1 MFVKEE
7 ETTHAVKP
15 LKALSITHKSTEW
28 KFVLKLFLTNEYVEH
43 TPKWKW
49 LAYWFK
55 DSRIQ
60 SSPFQAL
67 KWRSREEKAEQKTV
81 ETM

>member
-28 KFVLKLFLTNEYVEH
+28 KFVLKLFLTNEWCRAHAKVKM
-43 TPKWKW
+43 TGV
-49 LAYWFK
+49 L
-55 DSRIQ
+55 IQ